1 MKQIITTLLYSF
13 LLFTTASC
21 KKFLQVQPPI
31 DTLVGDEA
39 FSDDATATAAVTGL
53 YSRMLGNT
61 GSAQLATGG
70 TSIYLGLCADEL
82 NLTSSSASLVQQYAE
97 FANNS
102 ISSSGSNISPRFWQN
117 PYNYIYHAN
126 ACIEAL
132 QRVTTLTDATRK
144 QLLGEMKFMRAFIYF
159 HLVNEFGDVPL
170 ITFTDYQMASKTPRT
185 PAAQVSAAIISDLE
199 QAATLLSPN
208 YPSVGKGRPNKWAAI
223 ALLSR
228 MYLYGKQWQD
238 ALSSANDIIASAAY
252 NLVPNL
258 NNVFLLNSAEAILQF
273 PTSTSSVVNS
283 YEGNI
288 FIPSSSTAIPAFSAS
303 ASLLNAFE
311 PGDARKTAWLKSNT
325 VSGTTY
331 YYPYKYKQRT
341 NTTPATEATIPIRL
355 AEIYLIRAEANAQ
368 LNNLVAALDD
378 LNTVRRRAGLPN
390 FTSGIKASILSAIEK
405 ERQVELFA
413 EWGHR
418 WFDLKRTGRAD
429 AVLSAVKGTFWQPT
443 DMLFPVPDLEL
454 NRNPLLTQNPGY

>member
-1 MKQIITTLLYSF
+1 MKQTITTLLYTL

-53 YSRMLGNT
+53 YSRMMGNT

-70 TSIYLGLCADEL
+70 TSVYLGLCADEL

-132 QRVTTLTDATRK
+132 QRVTTLTEATRK

-170 ITFTDYQMASKTPRT
+170 VTATGYRENSKMPRT
-185 PAAQVSAAIISDLE
+185 GAGKVWQTIIADLKEAQL
-199 QAATLLSPN
+199 LLSSN
-208 YPSVGKGRPNKWAAI
+208 YPSAGKARPNKWAAT
-223 ALLSR
+223 AMLAR
-228 MYLYGKQWQD
+228 VYLYQQDWQN
-238 ALSSANDIIASAAY
+238 ALASANDVINSGAY
-252 NLVPNL
+252 SLVSNL

-273 PTSTSSVVNS
+273 PTSASSVVNS

-288 FIPSSSTAIPAFSAS
+288 FIPASSTAIPAFSATP
-303 ASLLNAFE
+303 SLLNAFE
-311 PGDARKTAWLKSNT
+311 TGDARKTAWLKSNM
-325 VSGTTY
+325 VGGTTY
-331 YYPYKYKQRT
+331 FYPYKYKQRT
-341 NTTPATEATIPIRL
+341 NTTPPTEATIPIRL
-355 AEIYLIRAEANAQ
+355 AEMYLIRAEANAE
-368 LNNLVAALDD
+368 LNNLSAALDD
-378 LNTVRRRAGLPN
+378 LNTIRKRANLPVS
-390 FTSGIKASILSAIEK
+390 TDSVKASLLTAIEK

-429 AVLSAVKGTFWQPT
+429 AVLSPVKGTFWQPT
-443 DMLFPVPDLEL
+443 DVLFPIPDLEL
-454 NRNPLLTQNPGY
+454 SRNPLLTQNPGY